1 MSERYYVA
9 TPLGLGPLTLDG
21 PEAHHLA
28 TVCRLRPGDA
38 VCLFNGD
45 GHEYEAR
52 VSATAKRRVEL
63 EVTERRSPQREL
75 PFLLRVAAPVPKGDR
90 AQFLVEKL
98 TELGV
103 THFVPLRTRRSV
115 VHPRETKIDRFERH
129 VIEASKQCGRNV
141 LLRVEPLSDWEAFCR
156 RADLGG
162 LRVVAHPGEPTT
174 GGAGSTADAVT
185 VAVGPEGGFTDEE
198 IQEARRAGWRTLDL
212 GPRILRVET
221 AALALAAWSV
231 AALARPTAAELLGQ
245 SINPSG
251 DRQ

>member
-1 MSERYYVA
+1 MSERYYME

-52 VSATAKRRVEL
+52 VVAAAKRQVEL
-63 EVTERRSPQREL
+63 EVTARHRPEREL
-75 PFLLRVAAPVPKGDR
+75 PFVLRVAAPVPKGDR
-90 AQFLVEKL
+90 AQFLLEKL

-103 THFVPLRTRRSV
+103 TEFVPLRTRRSV
-115 VHPRETKIDRFERH
+115 VHPRETKLDKLERY

-141 LLRVEPLSDWEAFCR
+141 LMRVAPLVDWADFCR
-156 RADLGG
+156 RSDLGA
-162 LRVVAHPGEPTT
+162 LRIVAHPGLSSY
-174 GGAGSTADAVT
+174 AGLPSEYNEVM

-198 IQEARRAGWRTLDL
+198 IADARTVGWRVLDL
-212 GPRILRVET
+212 GPRLLRVET
-221 AALALAAWSV
+221 AALALAAWTV
-231 AALARPTAAELLGQ
+231 AALARPTAAELLG
-245 SINPSG
+245 SA
-251 DRQ
+251 